1 MTMSNQER
9 LHDIKKERYPR
20 TMKKMLATLLALML
34 LAMPFAGL
42 AEETAPAQT
51 LDLSA
56 MFANVEEEP
65 DHYTQALEAGRRLS
79 FSVDISDVAEDFT
92 GEPAVDQV
100 IADMLNALDI
110 TGYVQGEEVC
120 FAISMEQANGT
131 LSELLSMGVAVSGD
145 DAYMMS
151 NLIGGTIVV
160 GKDEAVPVLQR
171 LMDMLAMLG
180 FITEDDAAA
189 AKEQLPEMWAELTA
203 EFEAAMAAAPA
214 EIDPATLDY
223 SAIVN
228 TATMFMGK
236 MVPGTPDV
244 LPRNCDPAVAMVTM
258 TLTPDEMKDMMVSFV
273 QFIKDN
279 PALSAMIASEIEYET
294 TIAPEFGG
302 VAGEA
307 PTFDAFLD
315 KAIEELRNADLYAGD
330 VVMRAWL
337 GADGGIVAMDI
348 VAPVQNGEEIANIT
362 LTHSRLTMNDSVA
375 NSVVMAMPGG
385 ADMTLN
391 VVEAGNVTTAN
402 FAMAENGETRLEIA
416 VNYTDR
422 SATNWDAFDLVVDM
436 TMNDATV
443 TADAYYYVGDDY
455 NSVESSEVV
464 DTINIKMEMSSDTIF
479 NGIDFGER
487 NAITVSVDGKEYL
500 TINLQCS
507 SSEPVESIMTGNVVR
522 PAELSDAD
530 FANWFAN
537 VYTTLFSWPQ
547 RMIFA
552 LPASFINLMNTG
564 Y

>member
-1 MTMSNQER
+1 MSNQEW

-34 LAMPFAGL
+34 LAMPFSGL
-42 AEETAPAQT
+42 AETVPADT

-56 MFANVEEEP
+56 MFATVEEV
-65 DHYTQALEAGRRLS
+65 DYYTQALEAGRRLN
-79 FSVDISDVAEDFT
+79 FSVNISDVAEDFT

-100 IADMLNALDI
+100 IADVLNALDI
-110 TGYVQGEEVC
+110 TGYVQGEETV
-120 FAISMEQANGT
+120 FAIRMEQANGT

-145 DAYMMS
+145 DAYLMS

-160 GKDEAVPVLQR
+160 GQDEVVPVLQR

-189 AKEQLPEMWAELTA
+189 AKEQLPELWAELTA
-203 EFEAAMAAAPA
+203 EFSAAMAAAPA
-214 EIDPATLDY
+214 EIDPATMDY

-228 TATMFMGK
+228 LVTMIMGK
-236 MVPGTPDV
+236 MVPGAPDV
-244 LPRNCDPAVAMVTM
+244 LPRNCDPAVAMVTV
-258 TLTPDEMKDMMVSFV
+258 TLTPDEMKEMMVSFV

-279 PALSAMIASEIEYET
+279 PALAALIASEIEYET
-294 TIAPEFGG
+294 TIAPEFGS
-302 VAGEA
+302 VAGDA
-307 PTFDAFLD
+307 PDFNAFLD
-315 KAIEELRNADLYAGD
+315 EAIAELRGADLYAGD
-330 VVMRAWL
+330 TVMRIWM

-362 LTHSRLTMNDSVA
+362 LTYGRLTMNESVA
-375 NSVVMAMPGG
+375 HSVVMAMPGG

-391 VVEAGNVTTAN
+391 VVENGNVTTAN
-402 FAMAENGETRLEIA
+402 FAMAENGETLLEVA

-422 SATNWDAFDLVVDM
+422 SAPNWNAYDAVIEM
-436 TMNDATV
+436 TMNQATV
-443 TADAYYYVGDDY
+443 TTNAYYYDGDDY

-464 DTINIKMEMSSDTIF
+464 DTINIKVEMSNDTIF

-487 NAITVSVDGKEYL
+487 EVITISVDGKEYL

-507 SSEPVESIMTGNVVR
+507 SGEASDSIMTGNVVR